1 MIINTP
7 AALLVDLAIKY
18 EIIPNKDFT
27 WSNSSGPWHNSIF
40 ADGTITDIPYDS
52 LGWDLLL
59 ANLFIG
65 QLAFELDLAK
75 NESELTSQWTINIFK
90 TIKIKN
96 TKGQISFTD
105 IETLLEKFGI
115 NFNGAMLIDLNELT
129 LKDGLLTGL
138 TGKINLRNFEI
149 NGIINLNLDNI
160 EISATTVDQEIT
172 IAINDIGGD
181 LEINGNIIIDK
192 DGQYESLITLKGQTP
207 ATIAQI
213 KNMAMFGKK
222 TGGGTLLLSG
232 QGKTPLLPFF

>member
-115 NFNGAMLIDLNELT
+115 KCAAIYRPLNNIFLNHLMEY
-129 LKDGLLTGL
+129 
-138 TGKINLRNFEI
+138 LRMKYI
-149 NGIINLNLDNI
+149 
-160 EISATTVDQEIT
+160 
-172 IAINDIGGD
+172 
-181 LEINGNIIIDK
+181 
-192 DGQYESLITLKGQTP
+192 
-207 ATIAQI
+207 
-213 KNMAMFGKK
+213 
-222 TGGGTLLLSG
+222 
-232 QGKTPLLPFF
+232 